1 MTVAA
6 TSLKL
11 PQRLKSR
18 VERLTKRSKES
29 PHAFMIR
36 AIEEQVHAEELHSRF
51 LADAARADEAMQR
64 TGTGYAAEDVHA
76 YLDAKAAARTAR
88 TPKPVRWRG

>member
-36 AIEEQVHAEELHSRF
+36 AIEEQVEAEELHSRF
-51 LADAARADEAMQR
+51 LADAARADAAMQR
-64 TGTGYAAEDVHA
+64 TGLGYASADVNA
-76 YLDAKAAARTAR
+76 YLEARAAGRTAR
-88 TPKPVRWRG
+88 KPKPVRWRR